1 LSGTAARTGG
11 GTFFVRLLRGPTPPD
26 GLRSPGTEAC
36 TVAFRMTIEGSRSV
50 QKTDTN
56 MSRSHIHLREG
67 IEAYLRFAKGRVWT
81 EASDRER
88 LFALST
94 AVRRPAL
101 DAMRESERRYRE
113 QDSKRLYYLSME
125 FLMGRA
131 LGNNLTNLGIYD
143 EARAVLAE
151 LGADLEEVE
160 ALEHDAAL
168 GNGGLGRLAAC
179 FLDSLA
185 TLDLPGFGYGINY
198 EFGLF
203 RQSFVNGYQ
212 HERPDHWMDGG
223 SPWIIERPDEA
234 VVIPVFG
241 TIAHTHE
248 GGSYAPK
255 WVDYKV
261 IIGVPHDMP
270 IVGFG
275 GRTVNVLRLF
285 SARASDEFDIGI
297 FNSGDYIR
305 AVHEKITGESISK
318 VLYPSDVVAAGK
330 ELRLLQEYFLVA
342 CSVRDIVKRYRETH
356 ASFRE
361 FASKAAIQM
370 NDTHPALTVAE
381 LMRFFIDE
389 ERMPWEEAWAIVVAT
404 CGYTNHTLLPEAL
417 EKWSYELVARVLPRH
432 LQIIQEI
439 NRRLLAEV
447 ERRFPGDIRM
457 QQNVAIVSDGEVR
470 MANLAMAGSHSV
482 NGVAELHSKLVTT
495 HLAPDFHRLYPERFN
510 NKTNG
515 VTPRRW
521 LLHANRPLTS
531 LINKTI
537 GEGWATDLDRL
548 RELELFADDASLL
561 DKLDGV
567 KRRNKV
573 LLARLTKE
581 LTGVTIDPLSMYDVQ
596 IKRLHEY
603 KRQLLNALHVV
614 HRYWSIVE
622 DGEIPA
628 QARTVIFAGKAA
640 PGYWLAK
647 LIIKLIH
654 SVAEVVNADPRSRDY
669 LKVVFLPDYRVSLA
683 EAIIPAA
690 ELSEQIS
697 TAGKE
702 ASGTGNMKL
711 ALNGALTIGTLDGAN
726 IEIRDEVGEENIFI
740 FGLTSEQVE
749 AELASYDPQRLMHE
763 HRWMRR
769 AVDSIAAGHF
779 SRGDKDIF
787 RPIVARL
794 LSTRDEYLHLAD
806 LPAYVER
813 QLEVDRAYRDRN
825 GWNRMSLLNIARM
838 GKFSSDRTVAE
849 YARDIWNVQPAVV
862 GNFAHDFE

>member
-1 LSGTAARTGG
+1 VQRSDTA
-11 GTFFVRLLRGPTPPD
+11 VSRG
-26 GLRSPGTEAC
+26 
-36 TVAFRMTIEGSRSV
+36 
-50 QKTDTN
+50 
-56 MSRSHIHLREG
+56 HIHLREG
-67 IEAYLRFAKGRVWT
+67 IESYLRFAKGRVWT
-81 EASDRER
+81 DASPRER
-88 LFALST
+88 LFALAA

-113 QDSKRLYYLSME
+113 QDAKRLYYLSME

-143 EARAVLAE
+143 DAKAVISE
-151 LGADLEEVE
+151 LGEDLEELQD
-160 ALEHDAAL
+160 LEQDAAL

-203 RQSFVNGYQ
+203 RQNFVNGYQ
-212 HERPDHWMDGG
+212 HENPDHWMQDG
-223 SPWIIERPDEA
+223 SPWVIERPDES
-234 VVIPVFG
+234 VVIPVYG
-241 TIAHTHE
+241 SVAHVTE
-248 GGSYAPK
+248 SGAYTPR
-255 WVDYKV
+255 WVDYKM

-270 IVGFG
+270 IVGYG

-285 SARASDEFDIGI
+285 SARASDQFDIGI

-342 CSVRDIVKRYRETH
+342 CSVRDIIKRYRSVHE
-356 ASFRE
+356 SYRD
-361 FASKAAIQM
+361 FASRVAIQM

-381 LMRFFIDE
+381 LMRFFVDE
-389 ERMPWEEAWAIVVAT
+389 ERMPWEEAWAIVVQT

-417 EKWSYELVARVLPRH
+417 EKWSFDLMVRVLPRH
-432 LQIIQEI
+432 MQIIQEI
-439 NRRLLAEV
+439 NRRLVAEV
-447 ERRFPGDIRM
+447 ERRFPGDIAM
-457 QQNVAIVSDGEVR
+457 QHQVAIVADGEVR

-482 NGVAELHSKLVTT
+482 NGVAELHSRLVTT
-495 HLAPDFHRLYPERFN
+495 TLAPAFHRLYPDRFN

-521 LLHANRPLTS
+521 LLHANRPLAT
-531 LINKTI
+531 LITRTI
-537 GEGWATDLDRL
+537 GDGWVTDLDRL
-548 RELELFADDASLL
+548 RELELFADDAGLL
-561 DKLDGV
+561 EKLDGV

-573 LLARLTKE
+573 ALARLAKE
-581 LTGVTIDPLSMYDVQ
+581 LTGVAVDPLSMYDVQ
-596 IKRLHEY
+596 VKRFHEY
-603 KRQLLNALHVV
+603 KRQLLNLLHVIA
-614 HRYWSIVE
+614 RYWSIVE
-622 DGEIPA
+622 DGEQPL
-628 QARTVIFAGKAA
+628 QARTVFFAGKAA
-640 PGYWLAK
+640 PGYWMAK

-654 SVAEVVNADPRSRDY
+654 SVAEVVNADPRSREF
-669 LKVVFLPDYRVSLA
+669 LRVAFLPDYRVTLA
-683 EAIIPAA
+683 EAIMPAA

-726 IEIRDEVGEENIFI
+726 IEIREEVGEENIFI
-740 FGLTSEQVE
+740 FGLTTEEVV
-749 AELASYDPQRLMHE
+749 AELAHYDPQRYLHE

-769 AVDSIAAGHF
+769 VVDSIASGHF

-787 RPIVARL
+787 RPIVAKL
-794 LSTRDEYLHLAD
+794 LSNRDEYVHLAD
-806 LPAYVER
+806 LAGYVE
-813 QLEVDRAYRDRN
+813 QQSEVDAVYRDRN
-825 GWNRMSLLNIARM
+825 TWNRKSLLNIARM

-849 YARDIWNVQPAVV
+849 YAREIWNIRPAVI
-862 GNFAHDFE
+862 GNFAHALE

>member
-1 LSGTAARTGG
+1 MRSDSVHKSEPKTS
-11 GTFFVRLLRGPTPPD
+11 RG
-26 GLRSPGTEAC
+26 
-36 TVAFRMTIEGSRSV
+36 
-50 QKTDTN
+50 
-56 MSRSHIHLREG
+56 HIHLREG
-67 IEAYLRFAKGRVWT
+67 IESFLRFAKGRVWQD
-81 EASDRER
+81 ASPRER
-88 LFALST
+88 FFALAT

-113 QDSKRLYYLSME
+113 QDAKRLYYFSME

-143 EARAVLAE
+143 EARTVLTE
-151 LGADLEEVE
+151 LGADLEELQS
-160 ALEHDAAL
+160 LEHDAAL

-179 FLDSLA
+179 FLDSMA
-185 TLDLPGFGYGINY
+185 SLDLPGFGYGINY

-203 RQSFVNGYQ
+203 RQEFVNGYQ
-212 HERPDHWMDGG
+212 HEQPDHWLDGGG
-223 SPWIIERPDEA
+223 SPWLIARDDEA
-234 VVIPVFG
+234 VNIPVYG
-241 TIAHTHE
+241 SIANVAE
-248 GGSYAPK
+248 NGVYKPR
-255 WVDYKV
+255 WVDTKT

-270 IVGFG
+270 IVGYG
-275 GRTVNVLRLF
+275 GQTVNVLRLF
-285 SARASDEFDIGI
+285 SARASDQFDIGI
-297 FNSGDYIR
+297 FNTGDYIR

-342 CSVRDIVKRYRETH
+342 CSVRDIFKRYRQTH
-356 ASFRE
+356 ESFST
-361 FASKAAIQM
+361 FAEKVAIQM
-370 NDTHPALTVAE
+370 NDTHPALAVAE
-381 LMRFFIDE
+381 LMRLFVDE
-389 ERMPWEEAWAIVVAT
+389 LHMPWEEAWAITVAT

-417 EKWSYELVARVLPRH
+417 ERWSYELMNRVLPRH

-447 ERRFPGDIRM
+447 ERRFPGDVAM
-457 QQNVAIVSDGEVR
+457 QHNVAVVADGEVR

-495 HLAPDFHRLYPERFN
+495 TLAPDFHRLYPDRFN

-521 LLHANRPLTS
+521 LLHANRPLAT
-531 LINKTI
+531 LINRTI
-537 GEGWATDLDRL
+537 GDGWVKDLERL
-548 RELELFADDASLL
+548 RELELFADDAALL
-561 DKLDGV
+561 DKLDAV

-573 LLARLTKE
+573 ALTRLAKD
-581 LTGVTIDPLSMYDVQ
+581 LTGVTVDPMSMFDVQ
-596 IKRLHEY
+596 VKRIHEY
-603 KRQLLNALHVV
+603 KRQLLNALHVI

-622 DGEIPA
+622 DGEIPL
-628 QARTVIFAGKAA
+628 QPRTVIFAGKAA
-640 PGYWLAK
+640 PGYWMAK

-654 SVAEVVNADPRSRDY
+654 SVAEVVNADPRSREH
-669 LKVVFLPDYRVSLA
+669 LRVVYLPDYRVTLA
-683 EAIIPAA
+683 ETIMPAA

-740 FGLTSEQVE
+740 FGLTADEV
-749 AELASYDPQRLMHE
+749 AKELAHYDPQRHLHE

-769 AVDSIAAGHF
+769 AIDSIGAGHF

-787 RPIVARL
+787 RPIVANL
-794 LSTRDEYLHLAD
+794 LSVRDEYVHLAD
-806 LPAYVER
+806 LPAYVET
-813 QLEVDRAYRDRN
+813 QKAVDEAYRDRAK
-825 GWNRMSLLNIARM
+825 WNRMSLLNIARM
-838 GKFSSDRTVAE
+838 GKFSSDRTIAE
-849 YARDIWNVQPAVV
+849 YARDIWDVRPAVI
-862 GNFAHDFE
+862 GNFAAVLE

>member
-1 LSGTAARTGG
+1 MHKTETNAS
-11 GTFFVRLLRGPTPPD
+11 RG
-26 GLRSPGTEAC
+26 
-36 TVAFRMTIEGSRSV
+36 
-50 QKTDTN
+50 
-56 MSRSHIHLREG
+56 HIHLREG
-67 IEAYLRFAKGRVWT
+67 IESFLRYSKGRVWS
-81 EASDRER
+81 EASPRER
-88 LFALST
+88 LYALAT

-101 DAMRESERRYRE
+101 DSMRESERRYRE
-113 QDSKRLYYLSME
+113 QDAKRVYYLSME

-143 EARAVLAE
+143 DARAVLSE
-151 LGADLEEVE
+151 LGEDLEELS
-160 ALEHDAAL
+160 ALEQDAAL

-179 FLDSLA
+179 FLDSMA

-203 RQSFVNGYQ
+203 RQTFVNGYQ
-212 HERPDHWMDGG
+212 HEKPDHWLEGG

-234 VVIPVFG
+234 ISIPVYG
-241 TIAHTHE
+241 TISNTTE
-248 GGSYAPK
+248 NGVYTPK
-255 WVDYKV
+255 WVDYKN

-270 IVGFG
+270 IVGYG
-275 GRTVNVLRLF
+275 GRTVNVLRLY

-330 ELRLLQEYFLVA
+330 ELRLLQEYFLVG
-342 CSVRDIVKRYRETH
+342 CSVRDIIERYRDTH
-356 ASFRE
+356 ESFHE
-361 FASKAAIQM
+361 FPEKVAIQM

-381 LMRFFIDE
+381 LMRVFVDE
-389 ERMPWEEAWAIVVAT
+389 ERLPWEEAWAITTAT

-417 EKWSYELVARVLPRH
+417 ERWSYDLVARVLPRH

-447 ERRFPGDIRM
+447 ERRFPGDIPM
-457 QQNVAIVSDGEVR
+457 QTNVAIVANGEVH

-495 HLAPDFHRLYPERFN
+495 SLAPDFYRLYPARFN

-521 LLHANRPLTS
+521 LLHANRPLAS
-531 LINKTI
+531 LITRTI
-537 GEGWATDLDRL
+537 GEGWVTDLDRL
-548 RELELFADDASLL
+548 RELELFGEDPALL
-561 DKLDGV
+561 EKLDGV

-573 LLARLTKE
+573 ALARLARE
-581 LTGVTIDPLSMYDVQ
+581 LTGVPVDPLSLFDVQ
-596 IKRLHEY
+596 VKRFHEY
-603 KRQLLNALHVV
+603 KRQLLNAIHVI

-622 DGEIPA
+622 DGQIPE
-628 QARTVIFAGKAA
+628 QPRTVFFAGKAA
-640 PGYWLAK
+640 PGYWMAK

-654 SVAEVVNADPRSRDY
+654 SVAEVVNADPRSSEHLR
-669 LKVVFLPDYRVSLA
+669 VVFLPDYRVTLA
-683 EAIIPAA
+683 EAIMPAA
-690 ELSEQIS
+690 DLSEQIS

-726 IEIRDEVGEENIFI
+726 IEIRDQVGAGNIFI
-740 FGLTSEQVE
+740 FGLE
-749 AELASYDPQRLMHE
+749 AEEVAALLAEGYDPQRYLNE
-763 HRWMRR
+763 CRWMRR

-787 RPIVARL
+787 RPIVAKL
-794 LSTRDEYLHLAD
+794 LSTRDEYVHLAD
-806 LPAYVER
+806 LADYVER
-813 QLEVDRAYRDRN
+813 QQEVDLVYRDRAA
-825 GWNRMSLLNIARM
+825 WNHKSLLNIARM

-849 YARDIWNVQPAVV
+849 YARDIWNVKPAVI
-862 GNFAHDFE
+862 GNFAHMFD

>member
-1 LSGTAARTGG
+1 MHKNESKIT
-11 GTFFVRLLRGPTPPD
+11 RG
-26 GLRSPGTEAC
+26 
-36 TVAFRMTIEGSRSV
+36 
-50 QKTDTN
+50 
-56 MSRSHIHLREG
+56 HIHLREG
-67 IEAYLRFAKGRVWT
+67 IESFLRFAKGRVWND
-81 EASDRER
+81 ASQSER
-88 LFALST
+88 MHALAT

-101 DAMRESERRYRE
+101 DAMRESQRRYRE
-113 QDSKRLYYLSME
+113 QDAKRLYYLSME

-143 EARAVLAE
+143 EARTVLGE
-151 LGADLEEVE
+151 LGADLDELQ

-179 FLDSLA
+179 FLDSMA
-185 TLDLPGFGYGINY
+185 SLDLPGFGYGINY

-212 HERPDHWMDGG
+212 HEKPDHWLDGGG
-223 SPWIIERPDEA
+223 SPWLIARDDEA
-234 VVIPVFG
+234 VTIPVYG
-241 TIAHTHE
+241 SIAHVTE
-248 GGSYAPK
+248 NGVYKPR
-255 WVDYKV
+255 WVDTK
-261 IIGVPHDMP
+261 IIVGVPHDMP
-270 IVGFG
+270 IVGYG

-285 SARASDEFDIGI
+285 SARASDQFDIGI
-297 FNSGDYIR
+297 FNTGDYIR
-305 AVHEKITGESISK
+305 AVHEKITGEAISK
-318 VLYPSDVVAAGK
+318 VLYPSDTVAAGK

-342 CSVRDIVKRYRETH
+342 CSVRDIIKRYRETH
-356 ASFRE
+356 ESFSQ
-361 FASKAAIQM
+361 FAEKVAVQM

-381 LMRFFIDE
+381 LMRIFSDE
-389 ERMPWEEAWAIVVAT
+389 LKMPWEEAWAITVAT

-417 EKWSYELVARVLPRH
+417 ERWSYELMQRVLPRH

-447 ERRFPGDIRM
+447 ERRFPGDMAM
-457 QQNVAIVSDGEVR
+457 QHNVAIVADGEVR

-495 HLAPDFHRLYPERFN
+495 HLAPDFHRLFPDRFN

-521 LLHANRPLTS
+521 LLHANRPLAT
-531 LINKTI
+531 LINRTI
-537 GEGWATDLDRL
+537 GDGWVKDLERL
-548 RELELFADDASLL
+548 RELELFADDAALL
-561 DKLDGV
+561 EKLDSV

-573 LLARLTKE
+573 ALARLAKD
-581 LTGVTIDPLSMYDVQ
+581 LTGVTVDPMSMFDVQ
-596 IKRLHEY
+596 VKRIHEY
-603 KRQLLNALHVV
+603 KRQLLNALHVI

-622 DGEIPA
+622 DGEVPL

-640 PGYWLAK
+640 PGYWMAK

-654 SVAEVVNADPRSRDY
+654 SVAEVVNADPRSREH
-669 LKVVFLPDYRVSLA
+669 LRVVFLPDYRVTLA
-683 EAIIPAA
+683 EAIMPAA

-726 IEIRDEVGEENIFI
+726 IEIRDEVGAENIFI
-740 FGLTSEQVE
+740 FGLTAEEV
-749 AELASYDPQRLMHE
+749 AKELAHYDPQRYLHE

-769 AVDSIAAGHF
+769 AIDSIAAGHF

-787 RPIVARL
+787 RPIVANL
-794 LSTRDEYLHLAD
+794 LSVRDEYVHLAD
-806 LPAYVER
+806 LPAYVET
-813 QLEVDRAYRDRN
+813 QKAVDAAYRDRAN
-825 GWNRMSLLNIARM
+825 WNRMSLLNVARM

-849 YARDIWNVQPAVV
+849 YARDIWGVRPAVI
-862 GNFAHDFE
+862 GNFAAVLE